1 MCVCARGFSSDHF
14 LWLDGWFPD
23 EHEFASFPQYF
34 CVTLFQKRTSENMA
48 SFCLGWMPK
57 QLYKNTVG
65 NSQDSSHPGKITNW
79 FHPYLVQQC
88 LFCSPG
94 NSLVCWWC
102 DRSMLA
108 SLLLLASDSSF
119 FTPALLKSHSFVF
132 FAVHETRRI
141 FTPVACCFS
150 SQWSEL

>member
-1 MCVCARGFSSDHF
+1 LGGRKGIWPVKTRVVGCWRGCLGRGADLHVAQLMPLPLTVTCFSKIQIGF
-14 LWLDGWFPD
+14 DGWFPD

-94 NSLVCWWC
+94 NSLVC
-102 DRSMLA
+102 
-108 SLLLLASDSSF
+108 
-119 FTPALLKSHSFVF
+119 
-132 FAVHETRRI
+132 
-141 FTPVACCFS
+141 
-150 SQWSEL
+150 